1 LNTDNRFEKT
11 VNMDNDKLL
20 HKDLTDSII
29 GIYYNVYNEL
39 GYGFLESVYHNA
51 MIIAL
56 RKAGHK
62 AESQKRIV
70 VYFEKQAVG
79 EYYADMM
86 VDGLVIL
93 EFKTAVTLSQEHEYQ
108 LINYLRATNVE
119 VGLLL
124 NFGRRAEF
132 KSKLF
137 TNDKKNLGLSG
148 AYGSKD

>member
-1 LNTDNRFEKT
+1 
-11 VNMDNDKLL
+11 MDNDKLL

-62 AESQKRIV
+62 VESQKRIV

-132 KSKLF
+132 KRKLF

-148 AYGSKD
+148 AHGVKE